1 MSARQRVLILSVSAG
16 AGHVRAAEAL
26 RTYAELEF
34 EQVEALH
41 LDVMDYASAAFRK
54 VYADAYIKLVNK
66 HPRVWGML
74 YRVTS
79 ETHANATVNKM
90 RRSVERMNT
99 RALRKRIDEFAPD
112 AIVCTHFLPAEIL
125 MHEIRRGRLQTPVWV
140 QVTDFDLHGMWVIPH
155 MTGYFAGNEEVA
167 FRMRKLDLPAV
178 HVSGIPIMPAFAQ
191 ALDRAQCAREL
202 GLDPARRTLLLMG
215 GGAGVGKLTE
225 VAENLLA
232 LDADFQLIVLAGRNA
247 EALAELQRVAT
258 HHPAR
263 LFPQGYTDRI
273 ESLMA
278 CADLAITKPGGL
290 TSSECLAMGLPMI
303 VHSPIPGQ
311 EERNADFLMEQGAA
325 LKAVDAVGMEFRVS
339 QLLSAPEKLVRMR
352 ERARALARPHAAR
365 EVLRIVLA
373 PR

>member
-1 MSARQRVLILSVSAG
+1 M
-16 AGHVRAAEAL
+16 RAAEAL
-26 RTYAELEF
+26 RAYAEQEF
-34 EQVEALH
+34 KQVEALH

-54 VYADAYIKLVNK
+54 VYADAYIRLVNK

-79 ETHANATVNKM
+79 ETHADATVNKM

-125 MHEIRRGRLQTPVWV
+125 MHEIRRGRLQIPVWV
-140 QVTDFDLHGMWVIPH
+140 QVTDFDLHSMWVIPH

-167 FRMRKLDLPAV
+167 FRMRKLGLPSV

-191 ALDRAQCAREL
+191 APDRVQCAREL

-215 GGAGVGKLTE
+215 GGAGAGKLTQ

-232 LDADFQLIVLAGRNA
+232 LEADFQLIVLAGKNA
-247 EALAELQRVAT
+247 QALVELQRLAT
-258 HHPAR
+258 HHAAC
-263 LFPQGYTDRI
+263 LFPQGYTDQI
-273 ESLMA
+273 ERLMA

-290 TSSECLAMGLPMI
+290 TSSECLAMSLPMI

-311 EERNADFLMEQGAA
+311 EERNADYLMEQGAA
-325 LKAVDAVGMEFRVS
+325 LKAVDAVGMAFRVGE
-339 QLLSAPEKLVRMR
+339 LLVMPEKLSRMR

-365 EVLRIVLA
+365 EVLQIVLA
-373 PR
+373 GP